1 MLFDKPHNPEK
12 KENPNIPSVYIFFRP
27 NNLDMNP
34 KLIIP
39 IAEEIEKTVRTQDVT
54 ELVVEKKF
62 SISENEIVIIPI
74 SIVNKL
80 VAKQIKHR
88 VNIFFFSTIKI
99 IKMWIILIPTMF
111 GIMVKVV

>member
-12 KENPNIPSVYIFFRP
+12 REKPKIPSIYIFFLP
-27 NNLDMNP
+27 NNLDINP

-39 IAEEIEKTVRTQDVT
+39 IAEEIEKTVKTQEVI

-62 SISENEIVIIPI
+62 SISENEIVIMPI

-80 VAKQIKHR
+80 VAKHIKHS
-88 VNIFFFSTIKI
+88 VIIFFFFSIYIIKI
-99 IKMWIILIPTMF
+99 
-111 GIMVKVV
+111 

>member
-12 KENPNIPSVYIFFRP
+12 KEKPRIPCIYIFFLP
-27 NNLDMNP
+27 NSLDINP

-39 IAEEIEKTVRTQDVT
+39 IAEEIEKTVKTQDVT

-62 SISENEIVIIPI
+62 SISENEIVMIPI

-80 VAKQIKHR
+80 VARHIKHR
-88 VNIFFFSTIKI
+88 VLIFFFFSI
-99 IKMWIILIPTMF
+99 I
-111 GIMVKVV
+111 